1 MRVLVLG
8 GAGFIGRHAV
18 AALQARGEALCIGSR
33 HPERALRRLRAS
45 APEAIAVEARF
56 ERLLH
61 AGDWLPLLEDCD
73 AVINCVG
80 ILRERRG
87 ETYAAVHAQA
97 PAALAKACR
106 LRGLRLVHVS
116 ALALEHPH
124 RSGFLRSKRE
134 GERLLLASG
143 ADVCLVRPSL
153 LDGEGGFGAGWIRAF
168 ARLPVHLLPRGA
180 SGRIAALDVRDLGEA
195 LAKLVQR
202 PLPAGDGD
210 GDERIFELGG
220 LKALDIAAYFQALRL
235 AWAPRAARQ
244 LRLPDWLTRAA
255 SHTIDLLHFSPLSFG
270 HWELLRKDNLPAR
283 NRLPELL
290 GRAPRAVAGLSEPGP
305 ATQGEGVAPAGGLA
319 AAASRSLT

>member
-18 AALQARGEALCIGSR
+18 AALQARGEQLCIGSR
-33 HPERALRRLRAS
+33 HPGRALQRLRQS
-45 APEAIAVEARF
+45 APEAIAVETRF

-61 AGDWLPLLEDCD
+61 ATDWLPLLEDCE

-80 ILRERRG
+80 ILRQRRG
-87 ETYAAVHAQA
+87 ETYDAVHVQA
-97 PAALAKACR
+97 PAALAEACR

-153 LDGEGGFGAGWIRAF
+153 LDGEGGFGARWIRAF
-168 ARLPVHLLPRGA
+168 AQLPLHVLPRGA
-180 SGRIAALDVRDLGEA
+180 TGRIAALDVRDLGEA
-195 LAKLVQR
+195 LAELVHR
-202 PLPAGDGD
+202 PIGEGED
-210 GDERIFELGG
+210 RIFELGG
-220 LKALDIAAYFQALRL
+220 AHALDIASYFQALHLRH
-235 AWAPRAARQ
+235 APREAVQRCV
-244 LRLPDWLTRAA
+244 PDWLTRAA
-255 SHTIDLLHFSPLSFG
+255 SHAFDLLHFSPLSFG
-270 HWELLRKDNLPAR
+270 HWELLRKDNVPAR

-290 GRAPRAVAGLSEPGP
+290 GRSPRTVVGAEPTGAGSGSRPAYASLPISPPAP
-305 ATQGEGVAPAGGLA
+305 
-319 AAASRSLT
+319 